1 MYVWFIGLNHSKYR
15 VLFRVVYSGI
25 TTFESKEASPTI
37 IRRIEHYVMEN
48 PTTVFYMCTAAS
60 EACRDYEKD
69 LKKLVEKDELQS
81 TII

>member
-37 IRRIEHYVMEN
+37 IRRTISSSTSMREGFE
-48 PTTVFYMCTAAS
+48 
-60 EACRDYEKD
+60 D
-69 LKKLVEKDELQS
+69 LVAGLVCSFNESMIQRF
-81 TII
+81 